1 MRCYLLNKNCHLQS
15 NKRFCSIG
23 VQTQAAGAGG
33 SLLQASSWIIRVT
46 DPLLRLCCWNLLE
59 NLNEAI

>member
-15 NKRFCSIG
+15 NKRVCSIG

-46 DPLLRLCCWNLLE
+46 ELDPSAAFVLLE
-59 NLNEAI
+59 PSGES